1 MQNRGEEIKIAI
13 LIVTFIILLFSL
25 TIVFL
30 IFIFNKKKHLAIK
43 EREINTANF
52 NQAILKSQ
60 LEIQEQTFTNI
71 SQEIHDNVGQILSL
85 AKVQLNIME
94 ENVSTDK
101 HLLQEVSEN
110 ISNAMTDLRDIAKG
124 LNSERIKGLGLLQAL
139 QQETIRINRS
149 GILNIHFTAHGIE
162 KEIDQQKQLILFRI
176 VQECFQN
183 IIKHAEATVVQVY
196 FSYSDSELLIS
207 ISDNGKGFDLQK
219 AQNTYQGLGLSNI
232 FKRIELIGGKVEI
245 ESVLQGGTTTK
256 LNINYV

>member
-1 MQNRGEEIKIAI
+1 MQNRGEEIKIGI

-43 EREINTANF
+43 EREIHLANF

-85 AKVQLNIME
+85 AKVQLNIIE
-94 ENVSTDK
+94 ENGNAAS

-124 LNSERIKGLGLLQAL
+124 LNSERIKGLGLLQDL
-139 QQETIRINRS
+139 KQETHRINRS
-149 GILNIHFTAHGIE
+149 GFLDIQFYVEGPE

-176 VQECFQN
+176 IQECFQN
-183 IIKHAEATVVQVY
+183 IIKHADAKLVQVSFKY
-196 FSYSDSELLIS
+196 LETELQIS
-207 ISDNGKGFDLQK
+207 ITDNGKGFDFQK
-219 AQNTYQGLGLSNI
+219 AQQAHQGLGLSNI
-232 FKRIELIGGKVEI
+232 FNRIELIGGKAEI
-245 ESVLQGGTTTK
+245 QTEIQGGTTTK
-256 LNINYV
+256 LNIHYH